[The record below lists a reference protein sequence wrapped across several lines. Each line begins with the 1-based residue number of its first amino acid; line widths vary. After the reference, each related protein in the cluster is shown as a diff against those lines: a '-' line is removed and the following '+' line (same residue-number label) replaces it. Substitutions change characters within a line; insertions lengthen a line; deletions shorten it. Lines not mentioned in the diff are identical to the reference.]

1 MFKAVF
7 MKDWRLNLVKN
18 FLLAVFILL
27 CIMGLSGCTDSI
39 VEETTQ
45 QSEEA
50 TEKENEKIYIIG
62 EELSKEKFGG
72 NIYTYEYACRAD
84 SLSFEGKVYILDLP
98 KSLTNS
104 EKEQI
109 ADGLDIKEQDYVVI
123 DYRGRTDPDM
133 QIRCSYRADNPDIRK
148 CVLDI
153 LLKYEENHPSDWDR
167 TYKSMNSE
175 WYMHNMAY
183 RAGYN
188 IERSKHVDL
197 NNKDEIKYRE

>member
-1 MFKAVF
+1 
-7 MKDWRLNLVKN
+7 MKSVLK
-18 FLLAVFILL
+18 FVFILL
-27 CIMGLSGCTDSI
+27 CITGLSGCADST
-39 VEETTQ
+39 VKEATQ
-45 QSEEA
+45 QGEEA
-50 TEKENEKIYIIG
+50 AETENEKIYAIG
-62 EELSKEKFGG
+62 EELSKADFGG
-72 NIYTYEYACRAD
+72 NVYTYEYACRAG
-84 SLSFEGKVYILDLP
+84 SLSFEGRVYILDLP

-104 EKEQI
+104 EKEQF
-109 ADGLDIKEQDYVVI
+109 ADTLDIKEQDYVVI

-153 LLKYEENHPSDWDR
+153 LLKYEDNHPSGWAR

-183 RAGYN
+183 RSGYN
-188 IERSKHVDL
+188 TERSKHVDL